1 MEESY
6 YSQNKEA
13 RKEYQKRYYAEQ
25 KSVLRRKRELTAEL
39 NPESVTLQRR
49 YQRDYYLKNRT
60 FLLAK
65 KKKREIRKMDW
76 LPTLSTSNS

>member
-60 FLLAK
+60 SLLAK

-76 LPTLSTSNS
+76 PSTPSLG

>member
-1 MEESY
+1 MKGNY
-6 YSQNKEA
+6 YSENKEA

-76 LPTLSTSNS
+76 PSKPSLG

>member
-1 MEESY
+1 MKVNY
-6 YSQNKEA
+6 YSENKEA

-25 KSVLRRKRELTAEL
+25 KSVLKRKRELTAEL

-65 KKKREIRKMDW
+65 KKKREIRKMDR
-76 LPTLSTSNS
+76 PTTPSMG

>member
-1 MEESY
+1 MEENY
-6 YSQNKEA
+6 YERNKEA

-25 KSVLRRKRELTAEL
+25 KGVLRRKRELTAEL

-76 LPTLSTSNS
+76 SPTLSTSNS